1 MLSRWRPG
9 GRAPPD
15 AGVVMPGPSEE
26 SFFEDLN
33 AQLAHWRQGDFVLG
47 EMWFVHRFAP
57 TDPITP
63 EAVEVADGGADLCE
77 TLVQGL
83 VVTSQSC
90 DVVRD
95 CRDRPFLEVSPLVT
109 VPSEVVEDSR
119 RGRRPRYG
127 FIQGAAEF
135 SLVADLDR
143 TMTVEKAVVAHWQ
156 RRAGC
161 VMGEDERR
169 LADDLARKRSRFPF
183 PDDFVDLVRPIRDR
197 IVEKHDRQSLEGSAL
212 RSLREIRVT
221 ASPSWDHDRVELF
234 FWFIRDNESHVE
246 AGTWPDHLGRW
257 LDRVEAAGRYVSVE
271 GVVVTLDQ
279 MTAREYVESDRLD
292 LDHLS
297 RPRSP
302 ES

>member
-1 MLSRWRPG
+1 M
-9 GRAPPD
+9 
-15 AGVVMPGPSEE
+15 VMPGPGDELLLE
-26 SFFEDLN
+26 NVN
-33 AQLAHWRQGDFVLG
+33 AQLAPWRQGDFVLG
-47 EMWFVHRFAP
+47 EVWFVHRFAP
-57 TDPITP
+57 AGPITP
-63 EAVEVADGGADLCE
+63 EAAEVADDGADLCE

-95 CRDRPFLEVSPLVT
+95 CRDRPFLEVSPLVAL
-109 VPSEVVEDSR
+109 PAEVIEDSR

-143 TMTVEKAVVAHWQ
+143 TMTFEKAVVAQWE
-156 RRAGC
+156 RRTGC
-161 VMGEDERR
+161 VTGEDGRR
-169 LADDLARKRSRFPF
+169 LGEDLARKRSRFPF
-183 PDDFVDLVRPIRDR
+183 PDDFVDLVRPFRDR
-197 IVEKHDRQSLEGSAL
+197 LAEKHDRQSPEGSAL

-221 ASPSWDHDRVELF
+221 ASPSWDHNRVELF
-234 FWFIRDNESHVE
+234 FWFVRDDESAVE
-246 AGTWPDHLGRW
+246 GGTWPDYLKRW
-257 LDRVEAAGRYVSVE
+257 LERVGKVGKYVLVE

-297 RPRSP
+297 TARSL
-302 ES
+302 ESKTGEATEPGGG